1 MFDFL
6 IHVTIM
12 ACLYGLL
19 ALSLNFQAGLGGLM
33 NFGQI
38 ALFGCGTYGAALAFS
53 NGFGFPVGVA
63 LALTMST
70 VVAIIFARLGR
81 NLEADYW
88 GIATLAVAEVLRM
101 LALNESWL
109 TGGAQGIAGMPA
121 LFPWLTGRTRQY
133 AILALCVVILI
144 AAVWACRKITSGRY
158 GLALK
163 LMREEPQLA
172 LSLGYDTKR
181 LKRQC
186 MIIGGAIAAISGVL
200 FAHYMSFV
208 GPEQLMGAETFIIW
222 AMIIIG
228 GLGNHFGAVA
238 GAFLLQFLFAFVPF
252 VKDMLGLPSEYVA
265 AIRLLIVGAGLLA
278 FLMWRPKGLIPEKI
292 GSFRLG

>member
-6 IHVTIM
+6 LHVTIM
-12 ACLYGLL
+12 ACLYSLV
-19 ALSLNFQAGLGGLM
+19 ALSLNMQAGFGGLM

-38 ALFGCGTYGAALAFS
+38 ALFGCGSYGAALAFS
-53 NGFGFPVGVA
+53 SGFGLPVGI
-63 LALTMST
+63 LLGLTMAT
-70 VVAIIFARLGR
+70 AVAIVFARLGR

-109 TGGAQGIAGMPA
+109 TGGAQGIPGLPA
-121 LFPWLTGRTRQY
+121 LFPWLSGRTRQY
-133 AILALCVVILI
+133 AILALCVAMVVLAIWI
-144 AAVWACRKITSGRY
+144 CRRITSGRY

-172 LSLGYDTKR
+172 SSLGYDTNR

-186 MIIGGAIAAISGVL
+186 MVIGGLIAASSGIL
-200 FAHYMSFV
+200 FAHYISFV
-208 GPEQLMGAETFIIW
+208 GPEQMMGAETFIIW

-252 VKDMLGLPSEYVA
+252 VKDILGLPTEYVA
-265 AIRLLIVGAGLLA
+265 AIRLLIVGSGLLA
-278 FLMWRPKGLIPEKI
+278 FLLWRSKGIIPEKT
-292 GSFRLG
+292 GEFRVG